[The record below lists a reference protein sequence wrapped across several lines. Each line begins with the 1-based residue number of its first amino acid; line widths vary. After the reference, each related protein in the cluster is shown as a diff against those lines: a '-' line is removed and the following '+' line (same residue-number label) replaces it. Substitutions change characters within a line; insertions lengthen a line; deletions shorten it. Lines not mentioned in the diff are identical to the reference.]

1 LIALPAFEGRSQP
14 AGRLRLPELN
24 RMMREFVAFA
34 RPNLSMSRSRAV
46 VDAAAARKTTSR
58 SRRSD
63 EAGPSSA
70 SQRAA
75 LICFVV
81 ILLAALVLF
90 YVHGRSQWFWLDE
103 WVFLAG
109 REATSLN
116 DLFRPHV
123 QHWSTLPILLY
134 RALFNAFGVRTYL
147 PYQLPVIVL
156 HLVVAGLLR
165 TIVRRLCVNPW
176 IATATAG
183 LFALFGAA
191 HENIVWAFQV
201 AWQMSLVFGFV
212 HLILADHD
220 GPLSKRDFWGL
231 AVGTVALTSSGLA
244 VTMTLVVGLAVLL
257 RRGPR
262 PALFHTLP
270 LAAIYAIW
278 FVAIGRQGYDGL
290 DMSAVSTASFA
301 ARGYMATFDALG
313 QIPFYGWVIGGIL
326 VFGLVIAWYPL
337 PIASLR
343 KQAAIPIAGLVG
355 AIAFY
360 ILNGLG
366 RGNRVLYGSYGAGRY
381 MNVAVALTLPAL
393 AVAADAIVRRWRAAL
408 PLIVVALLVGIPG
421 NIDDL
426 ANRDKGLGVLRLGGK
441 DVLAMAHVPALY
453 EVSSDVRPWLE
464 SDDVTVGWLR
474 SNARAGRI
482 PRPDQLTPRA
492 VDGASL
498 RLFLT
503 AELRLTSGERCP
515 ALGRGESRNL
525 DTDDQIVLQR
535 GVLTI
540 RYRNAARTIAAWQ
553 ELALTAHRDG
563 LPLEI
568 VPADPQHPP
577 AVCFRST
584 PTPNVTPSTTRPN

>member
-1 LIALPAFEGRSQP
+1 
-14 AGRLRLPELN
+14 
-24 RMMREFVAFA
+24 
-34 RPNLSMSRSRAV
+34 
-46 VDAAAARKTTSR
+46 
-58 SRRSD
+58 
-63 EAGPSSA
+63 
-70 SQRAA
+70 
-75 LICFVV
+75 
-81 ILLAALVLF
+81 VLF
-90 YVHGRSQWFWLDE
+90 YVYGRSQWFWLDE
-103 WVFLAG
+103 WDFLAG
-109 REATSLN
+109 RKATSLN
-116 DLFRPHV
+116 DLFRPHA

-134 RALFNAFGVRTYL
+134 RALFNVFGVRTYL

-191 HENIVWAFQV
+191 NENIVWAFQV

-231 AVGTVALTSSGLA
+231 AVGTVALMCSGLA

-278 FVAIGRQGYDGL
+278 LVAIGRQGYDGL

-343 KQAAIPIAGLVG
+343 KQAPIPIAGLVG

-360 ILNGLG
+360 TLSGLG
-366 RGNRVLYGSYGAGRY
+366 RANRVLYNSYGAGRY
-381 MNVAVALTLPAL
+381 MHVAAALTLPAL

-426 ANRDKGLGVLRLGGK
+426 ANRDKGFGVFHLGGK

-453 EVSSDVRPWLE
+453 EVSSDLRPWPE
-464 SDDVTVGWLR
+464 YYVDVTVGWLR
-474 SNARAGRI
+474 ANARAGRI
-482 PRPDQLTPRA
+482 PRPDQLTPTA

-498 RLFLT
+498 QLFLT
-503 AELRLTSGERCP
+503 AESRLISGERCP

-525 DTDDQIVLQR
+525 DTGDQIVVQR

-540 RYRNAARTIAAWQ
+540 RYRNAARTIVAPQ
-553 ELALTAHRDG
+553 EVALTARRDG
-563 LPLEI
+563 LQLEI
-568 VPADPQHPP
+568 APADPQHPP

-584 PTPNVTPSTTRPN
+584 

>member
-1 LIALPAFEGRSQP
+1 
-14 AGRLRLPELN
+14 
-24 RMMREFVAFA
+24 
-34 RPNLSMSRSRAV
+34 MSRTRAV

-75 LICFVV
+75 LNCLVV
-81 ILLAALVLF
+81 ILLAAFVLF

-109 REATSLN
+109 RNATSLT
-116 DLFRPHV
+116 DLFRPHQ

-134 RALFNAFGVRTYL
+134 RALFNVFGVRTYL

-231 AVGTVALTSSGLA
+231 AVGTVALMCSGLA

-278 FVAIGRQGYDGL
+278 LVAIGRQGYEGL

-343 KQAAIPIAGLVG
+343 KKAAIPIAGLVG
-355 AIAFY
+355 ATAFY
-360 ILNGLG
+360 TLNGLG
-366 RGNRVLYGSYGAGRY
+366 RANQDYGAYGAGRY
-381 MNVAVALTLPAL
+381 MHVAAALTLPAL

-426 ANRDKGLGVLRLGGK
+426 ANRDKGFGVFHLGGK
-441 DVLAMAHVPALY
+441 DVLAVAHVPALY
-453 EVSSDVRPWLE
+453 EVSSDFRPWPE
-464 SDDVTVGWLR
+464 YADDVTVGWLR
-474 SNARAGRI
+474 ANARADRI
-482 PRPDQLTPRA
+482 PRPDQLTPRT

-503 AELRLTSGERCP
+503 AESRLSSGERCP

-525 DTDDQIVLQR
+525 DTGDQIVLQR

-540 RYRNAARTIAAWQ
+540 RYRNAARTIWSWH
-553 ELALTAHRDG
+553 EVALTAHRDG

-584 PTPNVTPSTTRPN
+584 

>member
-1 LIALPAFEGRSQP
+1 
-14 AGRLRLPELN
+14 
-24 RMMREFVAFA
+24 MA
-34 RPNLSMSRSRAV
+34 RTRAV

-81 ILLAALVLF
+81 ILLSAFVLF

-103 WVFLAG
+103 WDFLAG
-109 REATSLN
+109 RKATSLN
-116 DLFRPHV
+116 DLFQPHV

-134 RALFNAFGVRTYL
+134 RALFNVFGVHTYL

-220 GPLSKRDFWGL
+220 GPLSRRDFWGL
-231 AVGTVALTSSGLA
+231 AVGTVALMCSGLA
-244 VTMTLVVGLAVLL
+244 VPMTLVVGLAVLL

-278 FVAIGRQGYDGL
+278 LAAIGRQGYDGL

-301 ARGYMATFDALG
+301 TRGYMATFDALG

-343 KQAAIPIAGLVG
+343 KKAAIPIAGLVG
-355 AIAFY
+355 ATAFY
-360 ILNGLG
+360 TLNGLG
-366 RGNRVLYGSYGAGRY
+366 RANRVLYGSYGAGRY
-381 MNVAVALTLPAL
+381 MHVAAALTLPAL
-393 AVAADAIVRRWRAAL
+393 AVAADAIVRRWRATL

-426 ANRDKGLGVLRLGGK
+426 ANRDKGFGVLHLGGK
-441 DVLAMAHVPALY
+441 DVLAVAHVPALY
-453 EVSSDVRPWLE
+453 EVSSDVRPWPE
-464 SDDVTVGWLR
+464 FAHDATVGWLR
-474 SNARAGRI
+474 ANARAGRI

-503 AELRLTSGERCP
+503 AESRLSSGERCP

-525 DTDDQIVLQR
+525 DTGDQIVVQR
-535 GVLTI
+535 GVLII
-540 RYRNAARTIAAWQ
+540 RYRNAARTILAPQ
-553 ELALTAHRDG
+553 EVALTARRDG

-577 AVCFRST
+577 AVCF
-584 PTPNVTPSTTRPN
+584 PST